1 MANTSNSK
9 SKTSKA
15 KTIVGKAPTKRGKA
29 TEQGIVNVVKNE
41 TCPTKAANPAEV
53 TNTTSAYTKLAK
65 NANRFDM
72 N

>member
-1 MANTSNSK
+1 MAKTSNSK
-9 SKTSKA
+9 STKSTKTTA
-15 KTIVGKAPTKRGKA
+15 GKAPTKRGKS

-41 TCPTKAANPAEV
+41 TCPTKATNPAEV

-65 NANRFDM
+65 NANRFDV